1 MSKFLSKILGAA
13 TIVLLIVVMAMNKRI
28 DNLNSSLDIAVNNNK
43 AYAAENSTLKSDN
56 IVFKYRIEDMSHM
69 NDSIINKML
78 EVTEELKIKNK
89 KLETLQYQMES
100 IKKTDTLYVRD
111 TIFRTPDFVLDTC
124 ISDHWANTCI
134 HLKYPNEIG
143 VSSEFNNEK
152 YIIAS
157 WKKELIKERKWFLPR
172 WFTKKQKIITVDVI
186 DKNPYVTTEKQR
198 FVQIVE

>member
-1 MSKFLSKILGAA
+1 MSNILSKILGVA
-13 TIVLLIVVMAMNKRI
+13 TIVLLIVVMIMNKRI

-43 AYAAENSTLKSDN
+43 AYAAENSALKSDN

-69 NDSIINKML
+69 NDSIIDKML

-100 IKKTDTLYVRD
+100 IKKTDTLYIRD

-124 ISDHWANTCI
+124 TSDYWAKTCI

-143 VSSEFNNEK
+143 IFSEFNNEK

-157 WKKELIKERKWFLPR
+157 WKKEPIKERKWFLPR

-198 FVQIVE
+198 FIQIVE

>member
-124 ISDHWANTCI
+124 ISDHWAKTCI
-134 HLKYPNEIG
+134 HLEYPSKIG

-152 YIIAS
+152 YIITS
-157 WKKELIKERKWFLPR
+157 WKKEPIKQRKWFLPR
-172 WFTKKQKIITVDVI
+172 WFTRKQKIITVDVV
-186 DKNPYVTTEKQR
+186 DKNPYVTTERQR
-198 FVQIVE
+198 FVQIVD

>member
-78 EVTEELKIKNK
+78 KVTEELKIKNK

-124 ISDHWANTCI
+124 VNDYWAKTCI
-134 HLKYPNEIG
+134 HLEYPSKIR

-152 YIIAS
+152 YIITS
-157 WKKELIKERKWFLPR
+157 WKKEPIKQRKWFLPR

-198 FVQIVE
+198 FIQIVE